1 MLNPNSPHTENLN
14 TPLWHSISSDEAI
27 HKLSTISG
35 LTSDEARERL
45 AQFGKN
51 ELPEPPKKSE
61 WIRFIL
67 QFKNV
72 LIYVLIVSSII
83 TAWLGDW
90 LDTGVI
96 WAVIFVNAIIGYLQ
110 EGKAER
116 ALEGLKKML
125 SLHSV
130 VLRDGHRVDIKSS
143 ELVPGDIVL
152 LKAGDK
158 VPADMRLIESRTLKS
173 QEAALTGESLPIEK
187 ITSSLDVETVLA
199 DRKNILYSGTVITYG
214 TGKAIVF
221 STGATT
227 ELGKIS
233 HMLQD
238 VTKIETPLIQKITKF
253 GTILSIFI
261 LSVALL
267 LFIYGYFV
275 HGFTLEELFPAV
287 IGLAVA
293 AIPEGLPAL
302 MTITLAMGVQK
313 MAKRNAIIR
322 HLPSVETLGSV
333 NLICS
338 DKTGT
343 LTKNEMTVRSVV
355 TSNKVYEVSGEGFNP
370 NGKIL
375 EGQTQV
381 LNSTND
387 MALIAL
393 LQTSLWCNDAKIIQD
408 DNLNWTLIGD
418 PTEGALISLS
428 KKHGIDLGTF
438 KREDVLPFNSEHKYM
453 AVLGKNQEGTQKIY
467 VKGAPEKILHLCSHT
482 LSHNGLQKLD
492 RPFWEKHIENLAA
505 EGQRVIAFAYKDHN
519 LPIDEL
525 HHKDMPE
532 GLVFLGICG
541 MIDPPSPEVK
551 EAIKNCHSAGIT
563 VKMITGDHALTAQN
577 IGQKLNITNEH
588 GAITGAELDALSE
601 EEWHDVVMKYNVFA
615 RTTPEHKLKLVTALQ
630 KHNLITAMT
639 GDGVNDAP
647 ALKRANIGIAMGI
660 KGTEVTKDAS
670 EMVLADD
677 NFTSISEAVKLGR
690 TTFENIKKA
699 ITFILPTNGAESF
712 IIIFSIITG
721 TSMAITA
728 SQILW
733 INMVTAVTLGLA
745 LAFEPSERN
754 VMRRPPRGA
763 DEPILD
769 KYLLFRVASVSLLLG
784 GITVILYRYLRE
796 SGTEINYART
806 IAVNTLAIGEAFYLL
821 NCRYL
826 RDSVFHKSF
835 FSNIHI
841 FYSIFTLVGLQ
852 IFLIYTPFM
861 QKLFGTVA
869 ISLEHWGII
878 ALCGLFLFFI
888 IEFEKYIYSTFLSK

>member
-1 MLNPNSPHTENLN
+1 MKQLTQDEIKAIN
-14 TPLWHSISSDEAI
+14 WHGISALESVAL
-27 HKLSTISG
+27 LSQKSG
-35 LTSDEARERL
+35 LTEKEAHERL
-45 AQFGKN
+45 SIFGKN
-51 ELPEPPKKSE
+51 ELPEPRRISE
-61 WIRFIL
+61 WLRFFA

-72 LIYVLIVSSII
+72 LIYVLIASSVV

-96 WAVIFVNAIIGYLQ
+96 WAVILVNSLIGYLQ

-130 VLRDGHRVDIKSS
+130 VIRDNHRIEIPST

-158 VPADMRLIESRTLKS
+158 VPADMRVLESKTLKT

-187 ITSSLDVETVLA
+187 TAESLDEATVLA
-199 DRKNILYSGTVITYG
+199 DRKNIIFSGTVVTFG
-214 TGKAIVF
+214 TGRAVVF
-221 STGATT
+221 STGEST

-238 VTKIETPLIQKITKF
+238 VVKIETPLIQKMGAF
-253 GTILSIFI
+253 GKVLSIFI
-261 LSVALL
+261 LAAATL
-267 LFIYGYFV
+267 LFMYGFFI
-275 HGFTLEELFPAV
+275 HGFSVEELFPAV

-302 MTITLAMGVQK
+302 MTITLALGVQK

-333 NLICS
+333 TIICS

-343 LTKNEMTVRSVV
+343 LTKNEMTVRSVM
-355 TSNKVYEVSGEGFNP
+355 TSHHSYNVEGAGYEP
-370 NGKIL
+370 T
-375 EGQTQV
+375 GQIV
-381 LNSTND
+381 LNDSPKE
-387 MALIAL
+387 ALDKNTSFIEIL
-393 LQTSLWCNDAKIIQD
+393 RTSLWCNDAKILQD
-408 DNLNWTLIGD
+408 ESGKWGLIGD
-418 PTEGALISLS
+418 PTEGALITLG
-428 KKHGIDLGTF
+428 KKSGLDVGTF
-438 KREDVLPFNSEHKYM
+438 ERIDVLPFNSEYKYM
-453 AVLGKNQEGTQKIY
+453 AVLGKKMNGPHTIY
-467 VKGAPEKILHLCSHT
+467 VKGAPEKIVHMCHHVQT
-482 LSHNGLQKLD
+482 DVDIEKIDVAQ
-492 RPFWEKHIENLAA
+492 WEQRIQDLAA
-505 EGQRVIAFAYKDHN
+505 QGQRVIAFASKQVDTETNKIQHED
-519 LPIDEL
+519 IQD
-525 HHKDMPE
+525 
-532 GLVFLGICG
+532 GLIFLGICG

-551 EAIKNCHSAGIT
+551 EAIIECHSAGIT
-563 VKMITGDHALTAQN
+563 VKMITGDHALTAKS

-588 GAITGAELDALSE
+588 GAITGSELDALSDD
-601 EEWHDVVMKYNVFA
+601 EWADVIIKYNVFA
-615 RTTPEHKLKLVTALQ
+615 RTTPEHKLKLVEALQ
-630 KHNLITAMT
+630 KHNYVTAMT

-699 ITFILPTNGAESF
+699 IMFILPTNGAEAF
-712 IIIFSIITG
+712 IIIFAIISG
-721 TSMAITA
+721 TSLAITA

-754 VMRRPPRGA
+754 VMKRPPRPSN
-763 DEPILD
+763 EPILD
-769 KYLLFRVASVSLLLG
+769 RYLMYRIVSVSLLLG
-784 GITVILYRYLRE
+784 GITIVLFRYLR
-796 SGTEINYART
+796 STGTDLEYART
-806 IAVNTLAIGEAFYLL
+806 IAVNMLAIGEAFYLI

-826 RDSVFHKSF
+826 KDNIFHKGF
-835 FSNIHI
+835 FSNVHI
-841 FYSIFTLVGLQ
+841 FYSITTLIGLQ
-852 IFLIYTPFM
+852 LFFIYTPFM
-861 QKLFGTVA
+861 QKLFGTAA
-869 ISLEHWGII
+869 ISWQHWGVIL
-878 ALCGLFLFFI
+878 ACGFGLFLVIELEKFI
-888 IEFEKYIYSTFLSK
+888 YTKWEEK